1 MSNNLEA
8 LKESILDELK
18 EREFVIF
25 YGQGRAMEDFIMW
38 DSDRYPDY
46 RLFLQAAQMAD
57 VKLVVFHE
65 RELTEEN
72 LRELNDQ
79 LEEADL
85 PIEEEQVLRRR
96 VREIGRHKG
105 MLTGVELSFDYH
117 GRVYM
122 FELNSEWYEEY
133 LDLRDEI
140 EGSAYFSDEDEDDES
155 LGGGYFSRN

>member
-18 EREFVIF
+18 QREFVIF

-38 DSDRYPDY
+38 DSGRYPDY
-46 RLFLQAAQMAD
+46 RLFLQAAQMAE
-57 VKLVVFHE
+57 VKLMVFHE

-72 LRELNDQ
+72 LSELNDQ

-85 PIEEEQVLRRR
+85 PIEEEQALRRR
-96 VREIGRHKG
+96 VRELGRHMG

-122 FELNSEWYEEY
+122 FELNSDWYEEY

-140 EGSAYFSDEDEDDES
+140 EGSMYFPEEDEDEES
-155 LGGGYFSRN
+155 MGGGYFSRN